1 MDLLRKAQHLETRI
15 SKAFDRAAQ
24 RVAGSEPLQ
33 PLEIVHR
40 IFETVQSHIEPA
52 GRGRRSFPFN
62 RLRVTLAA
70 ITRHDRARFDAVLKG
85 KPSLGDRIVDRLRAS
100 GCNVDDVTV
109 TVAYA
114 ATRTEGWTHPQFHL
128 EFDRV
133 ADKPRTGM
141 TAALSGPGL
150 EVAITRGVAERRHY
164 SLRAPRIDLGR
175 QAEVRNSRH
184 RLIRTNHVAFVDGDG
199 QDATNHSVSRC
210 HAHITYDRA
219 TSSYRVHDD
228 GSAHGTVVVRG
239 GRSIDVSSGSRG
251 VRLCSGD
258 ELVLGEARLRIKVM
272 RNDDH

>member
-1 MDLLRKAQHLETRI
+1 MDLLRKAQQMETRI
-15 SKAFDRAAQ
+15 SKAFDRAAH

-33 PLEIVHR
+33 PLEIIHA
-40 IFETVQSHIEPA
+40 ILDSVQSHIEPA

-70 ITRHDRARFDAVLKG
+70 VTRHDRARLDALLKG
-85 KPSLGDRIVDRLRAS
+85 KPPLADRIVDRLRAS
-100 GCNVDDVTV
+100 GCDVDAVAVTI
-109 TVAYA
+109 AYA

-133 ADKPRTGM
+133 AHGARPDTSAG
-141 TAALSGPGL
+141 LNGPGL
-150 EVAITRGVAERRHY
+150 ELAITRGVAERRHY
-164 SLRAPRIDLGR
+164 TSQASRIDLGR

-184 RLIRTNHVAFVDGDG
+184 RLIRTNHVAFLDGAE
-199 QDATNHSVSRC
+199 QAATNHSVSRC
-210 HAHITYDRA
+210 HAHIVYDRA

-239 GRSIDVSSGSRG
+239 GRSIEVSSGSRG

-258 ELVLGEARLRIKVM
+258 ELVLGDARLRIKILTVE
-272 RNDDH
+272 

>member
-15 SKAFDRAAQ
+15 SKAFDRAAH

-40 IFETVQSHIEPA
+40 ILDIVQSHVEPA

-70 ITRHDRARFDAVLKG
+70 TTRHDRARLDAVLKG
-85 KPSLGDRIVDRLRAS
+85 EPSLRDRIVQRLRTS
-100 GCNVDDVTV
+100 GCDVTDL
-109 TVAYA
+109 TITIAYA
-114 ATRTEGWTHPQFHL
+114 ATHTEGWTHPQFHL

-133 ADKPRTGM
+133 TQ
-141 TAALSGPGL
+141 AARSAAAGVHGPGVEL
-150 EVAITRGVAERRHY
+150 AVTRGVAEKRHY
-164 SLRAPRIDLGR
+164 SLQSSRIDLGR
-175 QAEVRNSRH
+175 RAEVRNSRH
-184 RLIRTNHVAFVDGDG
+184 RLIRTNHVAFLDDE
-199 QDATNHSVSRC
+199 QPDITNQSVSRC
-210 HAHITYDRA
+210 HAHIAYDRV

-251 VRLCSGD
+251 VRLMSGD
-258 ELVLGEARLRIKVM
+258 ELVLGEARLRVKIRV
-272 RNDDH
+272 DS